1 MLFTNTVSRDTLE
14 LLKKISNHPKFSD
27 FYLVGGTA
35 LALQIGH
42 RISIDLDFFSS
53 HPFDESRLVDVLVN
67 EFNTQINRLDKHT
80 VLAKIDGIKVDFITH
95 QYPFIENL
103 LKIDEINILGIKDI
117 AALKLNA
124 LKNRGSRKDFVD
136 IHALLDQFSLK
147 EIIAFHDEKY
157 PNHNAMMILKS
168 LVFFDDARNEPMPK
182 MIKQLDWNI
191 VELSLSDAVEKYLT
205 D

>member
-14 LLKKISNHPKFSD
+14 LLKKISFHPKFSD

-53 HPFDESRLVDVLVN
+53 HPFEENILVDILIN
-67 EFNTQINRLDKHT
+67 EFNTQINRVDKHT
-80 VLAKIDGIKVDFITH
+80 ILAYVDGVKVDFISH
-95 QYPFIENL
+95 QYPLIENL
-103 LKIDEINILGIKDI
+103 LKHDDINLLGIKDI
-117 AALKLNA
+117 AAMKLNA
-124 LKNRGSRKDFVD
+124 LKNRGSRKDFID
-136 IHALLDQFSLK
+136 IHALLNQFSLK

-168 LVFFDDARNEPMPK
+168 LVFFDDARKEPMPK
-182 MIKQLDWNI
+182 MIKKIDWKE
-191 VELSLSDAVEKYLT
+191 VEFTLNKAVNSFLSD
-205 D
+205 